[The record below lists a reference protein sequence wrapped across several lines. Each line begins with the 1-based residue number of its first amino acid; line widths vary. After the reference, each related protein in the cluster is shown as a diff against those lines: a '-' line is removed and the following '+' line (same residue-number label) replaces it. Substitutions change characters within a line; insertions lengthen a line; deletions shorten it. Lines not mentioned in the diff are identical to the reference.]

1 MPADQRLLTPL
12 FWMLLGCF
20 FIGGSAV
27 VFSMIPVTEYT
38 TTVEPAT
45 AEEVDQIDGHDHY
58 YTFSTLS
65 DRAQSL
71 FLTAKNTTKVT
82 TTNTSRLPPEFE
94 YYDDTTWDTYVQHD
108 GKYYLVWTYRSD
120 CLGCPIAQLGGAL
133 IGLIGAGFVL
143 LGLILRLLGR
153 KA

>member
-1 MPADQRLLTPL
+1 MLSDQRLLTPL

-27 VFSMIPVTEYT
+27 VFSMIPATEYT

-45 AEEVDQIDGHDHY
+45 AEEVGQIDGHDHC
-58 YTFSTLS
+58 YTFSNLS
-65 DRAQSL
+65 GRAQSL

-108 GKYYLVWTYRSD
+108 GEYYNVWTYRSD
-120 CLGCPIAQLGGAL
+120 CFGCPIVQLVGAL
-133 IGLIGAGFVL
+133 IGLIGAGFMLV
-143 LGLILRLLGR
+143 GLILRLSGEQ
-153 KA
+153 A